1 LQREQLKILTKKIK
15 FNEYLE
21 LYKNI
26 LKIKDGEY

>member
-1 LQREQLKILTKKIK
+1 VQLKILTKKIK